1 MSSHVTGR
9 EKTARCAHLLVKHT
23 ESRNPV
29 SRRTGEQ
36 ITMSKDHARR
46 YLEGLLEG
54 IKAAPDS
61 ETAFRELCSSR
72 SDCGSY
78 REAGDLGDFG
88 RGQMQRPFEEATFAL
103 KIGELSGVVDTDSGL
118 HVILRLPLRS
128 QRESEPPA
136 KKQRASQVRAAHL
149 LLKTTSSRNPVSRRT
164 NEAIR
169 LAPSDARVELEGYRK
184 EILSSEDPHK
194 AFAAKAKQRSD
205 CSSYA
210 RGGDL
215 GHFGPGQMQKPFEDA
230 SFALEVGA
238 SRVPPGLHHPAAGLI
253 RGGRHAFTPHRCYT
267 RRRGSP
273 APCTWF
279 MPRSVASSTARALCA
294 RASADRDRCCRPRT
308 RRVIKV
314 STPVPN
320 TNLFGVLATSGKRVT
335 LGERGQALA

>member
-9 EKTARCAHLLVKHT
+9 EETARCAHLLVKHT

-88 RGQMQRPFEEATFAL
+88 RGQRQRPFEEATFAL

-128 QRESEPPA
+128 QRDAEPPA

-184 EILSSEDPHK
+184 EIVGSADPHK

-230 SFALEVGA
+230 SFALEVGEI
-238 SRVPPGLHHPAAGLI
+238 SGIVESDSGLHIIL
-253 RGGRHAFTPHRCYT
+253 R
-267 RRRGSP
+267 
-273 APCTWF
+273 
-279 MPRSVASSTARALCA
+279 
-294 RASADRDRCCRPRT
+294 
-308 RRVIKV
+308 
-314 STPVPN
+314 
-320 TNLFGVLATSGKRVT
+320 LA
-335 LGERGQALA
+335 

>member
-164 NEAIR
+164 NESIR

-230 SFALEVGA
+230 SFSSRWGRSRA
-238 SRVPPGLHHPAAGLI
+238 SSRATRGCTSSCGWRDSLRGDIILRLVI
-253 RGGRHAFTPHRCYT
+253 RAPT
-267 RRRGSP
+267 RFAS
-273 APCTWF
+273 AVHMWF
-279 MPRSVASSTARALCA
+279 MPRSVASSTRDAGARGG
-294 RASADRDRCCRPRT
+294 REVRS
-308 RRVIKV
+308 
-314 STPVPN
+314 
-320 TNLFGVLATSGKRVT
+320 
-335 LGERGQALA
+335 

>member
-164 NEAIR
+164 NASIR
-169 LAPSDARVELEGYRK
+169 LAPADARKELEGYRA
-184 EILSSEDPHK
+184 EILSSADPHK
-194 AFAAKAKQRSD
+194 AFSAKAKQRSD
-205 CSSYA
+205 CSSYS

-230 SFALEVGA
+230 SFALEVGEI
-238 SRVPPGLHHPAAGLI
+238 SGIVESDSGLHIIL
-253 RGGRHAFTPHRCYT
+253 R
-267 RRRGSP
+267 
-273 APCTWF
+273 
-279 MPRSVASSTARALCA
+279 
-294 RASADRDRCCRPRT
+294 
-308 RRVIKV
+308 
-314 STPVPN
+314 
-320 TNLFGVLATSGKRVT
+320 LA
-335 LGERGQALA
+335 

>member
-136 KKQRASQVRAAHL
+136 KKQRAS
-149 LLKTTSSRNPVSRRT
+149 
-164 NEAIR
+164 
-169 LAPSDARVELEGYRK
+169 G
-184 EILSSEDPHK
+184 
-194 AFAAKAKQRSD
+194 
-205 CSSYA
+205 A
-210 RGGDL
+210 RGS
-215 GHFGPGQMQKPFEDA
+215 FTAEDDVI
-230 SFALEVGA
+230 EE
-238 SRVPPGLHHPAAGLI
+238 
-253 RGGRHAFTPHRCYT
+253 
-267 RRRGSP
+267 
-273 APCTWF
+273 
-279 MPRSVASSTARALCA
+279 PRL
-294 RASADRDRCCRPRT
+294 
-308 RRVIKV
+308 
-314 STPVPN
+314 
-320 TNLFGVLATSGKRVT
+320 
-335 LGERGQALA
+335 